1 MARPTWLEDA
11 ATTLREE
18 MLANAAAVAERLAPP
33 VSSFDGE
40 EVSRREAIAIAR
52 AESYADPTYL
62 ARDLERMAPLCI
74 PLPDGRKL
82 RAETGLRNFLAKW
95 AVVRPDLVALLATL
109 GPEGVVAPPQ
119 PVQPIAPAAAGNASN
134 VAPVAPA
141 PVIAPV
147 AAAAPTAAP
156 PPMPTAPAPMPAPQ
170 GGA

>member
-1 MARPTWLEDA
+1 MGGSPVARPTWLEDA

-40 EVSRREAIAIAR
+40 EVSRREAIEIAR

-82 RAETGLRNFLAKW
+82 RAETGLKNFLAKW

-119 PVQPIAPAAAGNASN
+119 PVQPSQPVPVAAAP
-134 VAPVAPA
+134 PVA
-141 PVIAPV
+141 APV
-147 AAAAPTAAP
+147 AAAPMQPAS
-156 PPMPTAPAPMPAPQ
+156 PMPTAPAPMPAPQ